1 MFLECFQK
9 VENDSICPE
18 KIHKKREK
26 YKIWKQPWQLLQHKE
41 NKNKGIEKYTS
52 KMVTGIP
59 LSFCGSTYESVQ
71 FNVNREAIS
80 ALPKL
85 SN

>member
-1 MFLECFQK
+1 
-9 VENDSICPE
+9 
-18 KIHKKREK
+18 
-26 YKIWKQPWQLLQHKE
+26 
-41 NKNKGIEKYTS
+41 
-52 KMVTGIP
+52 MVTGIP
-59 LSFCGSTYESVQ
+59 RSFCGSTYESVQ